1 MEGEKVRHRV
11 IMAGE
16 EMKPLTE
23 ARREVLSA
31 MALLPAM
38 EVPLEQAQGLALA
51 SDVVAPHAV
60 PPFANSAMD
69 GYAVRVAD
77 VAHPPVKL
85 IISEDVPAGRVASGP
100 VVSGQVIKIMTG
112 APMPAG
118 AEAVVKVEDTQPLA
132 DGRVRIMSSVE
143 MGTAVRPAGGD
154 LEEGQLVLPAGSR
167 LGPVHLGVLAT
178 IGIAA
183 PKVRRRARAAVLS
196 TGDELFP
203 VGRPTLPP
211 GGIRD
216 SNRPLLKGLMAEL
229 GVEIIDMGIIP
240 DEEETLRS
248 ALLEASDR
256 ADVTVTSGGV
266 SMGEY
271 DLVKQVLS
279 SLGDIELWKVAM
291 QPAKPFAFGHI
302 NGTPLFGLPGNP
314 VSALVA
320 YEQFVRPSLLKMMGS
335 RAVYRPR
342 VPAVA
347 GHALRTNPAKT
358 VFVRVVVN
366 LENGRIVARSSGG
379 QSSNVLS
386 AAASADGMAVVPVG
400 VDVIGEGE
408 SVYVELLRSPETRG
422 EDEEVDE

>member
-1 MEGEKVRHRV
+1 MSVTGEK
-11 IMAGE
+11 
-16 EMKPLTE
+16 MKPLSA

-31 MALLPAM
+31 MKPLPTI
-38 EVPLEQAQGLALA
+38 EVPLEEAQGLVLA
-51 SDVVAPHAV
+51 SDVIAPHPV

-77 VAHPPVKL
+77 VASPPVVL
-85 IISEDVPAGRVASGP
+85 EITEDLAAGRVASGSVHP
-100 VVSGQVIKIMTG
+100 GTAIKIMTG
-112 APMPAG
+112 APIPSG
-118 AEAVVKVEDTQPLA
+118 AEAVVKVEDTEPLA
-132 DGRVRIMSSVE
+132 GGRVKVMSSVAR
-143 MGTAVRPAGGD
+143 GVSVRPVGGD
-154 LEEGQLVLPAGSR
+154 LVEGQLVLSTGVR

-178 IGIAA
+178 IGVST
-183 PKVRRRARAAVLS
+183 PMVRRRARVAVLS

-203 VGRPTLPP
+203 TDSPSLPP

-216 SNRPLLKGLMAEL
+216 SNRPLLKGLLLEL

-240 DEEETLRS
+240 DQEDQLRS
-248 ALLEASDR
+248 ALMEAASR

-302 NGTPLFGLPGNP
+302 DGVPLFGLPGNP

-320 YEQFVRPSLLKMMGS
+320 FEQFVRPSLLKMMGA
-335 RAVYRPR
+335 RTLFRPR

-347 GHALRTNPAKT
+347 GHIFKTNPEKT
-358 VFVRVVVN
+358 VFVRVVVGM
-366 LENGRIVARSSGG
+366 ENGQLVARSSGG
-379 QSSNVLS
+379 QGSNVLS
-386 AAASADGMAVVPVG
+386 AAALADGMAVVPRG
-400 VDVIGEGE
+400 VDVIQEGG
-408 SVYVELLRSPETRG
+408 SVAVELLRSWECRTEEEV
-422 EDEEVDE
+422 EDE